1 MCSQINSNKSG
12 GLWITSS
19 SDNYFST
26 SQFKVSFTNPFTSQ
40 QICFSE
46 VCLNES
52 TISKISVYV
61 WYFVAVVLTSR
72 FFFFGLIFG
81 ICNYLR
87 PVYFSGVPVM
97 KKKQCLL
104 ILLLCLITPPNEWGP
119 VLERYFIGN
128 TCACVCACVCSVFSS
143 VPHLKPLI
151 LG

>member
-19 SDNYFST
+19 SDNYLST

-61 WYFVAVVLTSR
+61 WYFVAVVLTSC
-72 FFFFGLIFG
+72 FFFGLIFG
-81 ICNYLR
+81 VCNYLR

-104 ILLLCLITPPNEWGP
+104 ILLLCLITPANEWGP

>member
-26 SQFKVSFTNPFTSQ
+26 SQFKVSFTNPFTSH

-72 FFFFGLIFG
+72 FFFGLIFG
-81 ICNYLR
+81 ACNYLR

-104 ILLLCLITPPNEWGP
+104 ILLLCLITPANEWGP